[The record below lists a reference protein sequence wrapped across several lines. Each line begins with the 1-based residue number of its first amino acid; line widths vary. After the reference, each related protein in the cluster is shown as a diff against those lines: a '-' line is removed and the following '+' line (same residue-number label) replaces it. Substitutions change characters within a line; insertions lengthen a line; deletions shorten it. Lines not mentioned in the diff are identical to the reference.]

1 MTRRY
6 SNGPDL
12 VLCQPSAFSAGFMMD
27 PLDAS
32 GVKRRDTFGPAIDAF
47 GHPGAG
53 GSMAFADPE
62 NGLGFAYVM
71 NRMENGV
78 LRESRP
84 ARLVRALY
92 GVEG

>member
-1 MTRRY
+1 VR
-6 SNGPDL
+6 
-12 VLCQPSAFSAGFMMD
+12 
-27 PLDAS
+27 
-32 GVKRRDTFGPAIDAF
+32 AF

-53 GSMAFADPE
+53 GSLAFADPDHRI
-62 NGLGFAYVM
+62 GFAYVM

-92 GVEG
+92 GMP

>member
-1 MTRRY
+1 M

-12 VLCQPSAFSAGFMMD
+12 VLQQPTAFSAGFMMD
-27 PLDAS
+27 PLDTS
-32 GVKRRDTFGPAIDAF
+32 GAKLRATLGPSIDAF

-53 GSMAFADPE
+53 GSLAFADPE
-62 NGLGFAYVM
+62 NRIGFAYAM

-92 GVEG
+92 QMS